1 MSYKKGRPEAKI
13 DGEAFEK
20 LAAFQCTQ
28 PEIAAFFKV
37 SVDTIQRR
45 IANVPEFA
53 EAWERGRE
61 NGKASLRRMQ
71 FASAQKGNVTMAI
84 WLGKQY
90 LGQRD
95 RFDTDVTIKDGDM
108 TLEQL
113 LAAGAASLLDGAKQT
128 KK

>member
-1 MSYKKGRPEAKI
+1 VSHKKGRPEEII

-45 IANVPEFA
+45 IASVPEYA

-71 FASAQKGNVTMAI
+71 FSSAQKGNVTMQI

-95 RFDTDVTIKDGDM
+95 KFDTDVTMKDGDM
-108 TLEQL
+108 TLEQF
-113 LAAGAASLLDGAKQT
+113 LATSRELLDGAK
-128 KK
+128 KKKK